1 MLGKKIELYVGSMTE
16 GDSLSAKASRLYGA
30 RRLFWIISARI
41 LCRILWQT
49 APSLFTCSLFWATI
63 WLPRIGPKP
72 KEEPSNLEIVPVIP
86 GLLGLLSNTIV
97 TLVNG
102 GFMPVLGDETETFSI
117 WVSSAQLSNPTL
129 LLLGD
134 IFDVGIGL
142 ASIGDVLIFAGL
154 IGTLAI
160 DFEKR
165 INKWRR
171 NT

>member
-41 LCRILWQT
+41 LWQT
-49 APSLFTCSLFWATI
+49 APSLFTCLLFWVTI
-63 WLPRIGPKP
+63 WLPRIGPKPKP

-154 IGTLAI
+154 VGSLAI
-160 DFEKR
+160 NFEKR
-165 INKWRR
+165 INNWRR